1 MSRPVAVGVRATL
14 LLTLAGVTAWVTGVP
29 ALFPSLGPS
38 AFVLAVR
45 DQGPTPRT
53 VLGGHA
59 IGAVCGFFTYLAV
72 STLLPVP
79 ATPLDFHPPWLIL
92 SGVVAVGLTSTG
104 MLALSAVHPPACAT
118 TLIVSLGL
126 MSTPREVAFVLPAVA
141 SLLVVDRLLELTAT
155 RYASSP
161 VNAFNR

>member
-1 MSRPVAVGVRATL
+1 MPLNGPTFGLPDPVTVGVRATL
-14 LLTLAGVTAWVTGVP
+14 LLAIAGATAWVTGIP

-59 IGAVCGFFTYLAV
+59 VGVVCGLLAYTAAAAV
-72 STLLPVP
+72 FSVP
-79 ATPLDFHPPWLIL
+79 STPLDFHPPWLVV

-104 MLALSAVHPPACAT
+104 MLAVDAVHPPACAT
-118 TLIVSLGL
+118 TLIVALGL
-126 MSTPREVAFVLPAVA
+126 MSTLSEAALVLPAVA
-141 SLLVVDRLLELTAT
+141 SLLVVDRFTSRIHL
-155 RYASSP
+155 P
-161 VNAFNR
+161 F